1 MKHEEKTGDDFAFGE
16 ERILEH
22 LFGGFTLCNSRGI
35 IRIHKEMMNVA
46 AWSVHQPALSQIED
60 TPGSE
65 RGFDDD
71 DDGSGFGGQA
81 TCVWLK
87 RGVFGFVWK
96 IGYPKIPSLF
106 IRFARKHWPFGF
118 VFFTLRQSSMATE
131 HPGFIDD
138 FPITFPSIKTSI
150 YREISPHFPI
160 SFPSFKTSIGRLIE
174 FGDFTA
180 WKTFETTAG
189 RGWTPSWQ
197 TLPYHISGKLIK
209 TIYIYIIMVYT

>member
-35 IRIHKEMMNVA
+35 IRIHKGMMNVA

-87 RGVFGFVWK
+87 RGVFGFVR
-96 IGYPKIPSLF
+96 KIPQDPIFVHLF
-106 IRFARKHWPFGF
+106 CKKTLAIWFC
-118 VFFTLRQSSMATE
+118 FFFS
-131 HPGFIDD
+131 
-138 FPITFPSIKTSI
+138 PS
-150 YREISPHFPI
+150 
-160 SFPSFKTSIGRLIE
+160 GNQ
-174 FGDFTA
+174 A
-180 WKTFETTAG
+180 WQLNILD
-189 RGWTPSWQ
+189 S
-197 TLPYHISGKLIK
+197 
-209 TIYIYIIMVYT
+209 

>member
-22 LFGGFTLCNSRGI
+22 LFGGFTLCNSWGI

-71 DDGSGFGGQA
+71 DDGSGFGAKQHVSGWKGA
-81 TCVWLK
+81 YLDLSEKSGTLK
-87 RGVFGFVWK
+87 SIFV
-96 IGYPKIPSLF
+96 
-106 IRFARKHWPFGF
+106 HPFCKKTLAIWF
-118 VFFTLRQSSMATE
+118 CFFTLRQSSMATE

-209 TIYIYIIMVYT
+209 TLYI